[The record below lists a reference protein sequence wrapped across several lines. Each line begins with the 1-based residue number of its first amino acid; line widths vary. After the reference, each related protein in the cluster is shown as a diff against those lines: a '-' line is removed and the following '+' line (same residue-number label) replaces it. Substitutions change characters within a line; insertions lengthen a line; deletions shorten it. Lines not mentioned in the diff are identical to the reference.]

1 MKKFLLFIAA
11 TALAGTTYAQSISFK
26 KDWGQ
31 ILSVQK
37 APYVK
42 HLMTQRRHNAPA
54 RVTESQTAD
63 DIIYSVEGEERSYY
77 RKTTAYFVAAGSVQQ
92 ARMEGSAC
100 NVVLGYENKVYVYNP
115 ITQYDTYSYIV
126 GQRDGDT
133 ITFHTP
139 QIVDVQYNEDYTEST
154 NIYATKFRKKKL
166 SATTYTFVADSIN
179 TDLKY
184 VIKGDSIS
192 LVGGDSIM
200 LALANAEGTWGG
212 YGNAGDVLRKF
223 TDTTVEVPAD
233 AEELTY
239 AMKCSDGTGKGVSVV
254 FKDND
259 IYIKGIA
266 SAHPDSWVKGNVVG
280 STITIPSMQY
290 LGLNETYGYY
300 FYLAGAKKK
309 EVYDPSDDV
318 TYIEYELVPNITMTL
333 DEKSRTFKTDLSL
346 LYNAGNGML
355 SYDAA
360 YDSPEFSPFNDVA
373 TTPATPIIS
382 TYMEYNEDVGYG
394 GLVFTLPTEDVNGNW
409 INPEKMKYIIYGD
422 DKAYEFTT
430 DLYTGIEENMT
441 EVPYSF
447 TDDLDFVLQDG
458 EHIIFLYEGGY
469 SKMGVQSV
477 YYGGDERTVSPIVYQ
492 TSDGI
497 KVKTTAPVSTEFYDL
512 QGRRLNN
519 PTSGLTIMKAIY
531 ADGSVKTIKYIAK

>member
-1 MKKFLLFIAA
+1 MKKFLLLIAA
-11 TALAGTTYAQSISFK
+11 TALAGTTYAQSITFK

-63 DIIYSVEGEERSYY
+63 DIIYSAEGEERSYY

-100 NVVLGYENKVYVYNP
+100 NIVLGDENKVYVYNP

-239 AMKCSDGTGKGVSVV
+239 AMKCSDGTGKGVSIV

-266 SAHPDSWVKGNVVG
+266 SAHPDSWVKCNVVG

-373 TTPATPIIS
+373 TTPATPTIS
-382 TYMEYNEDVGYG
+382 TYMEYNEDAGYG

-458 EHIIFLYEGGY
+458 EHIVFLYEGGY

-519 PTSGLTIMKAIY
+519 PTPGLTIMKAIY

>member
-1 MKKFLLFIAA
+1 MKKFLLLIAA
-11 TALAGTTYAQSISFK
+11 TALAGTTYAQSITFK

-100 NVVLGYENKVYVYNP
+100 NIVLGDENKVYVYNP

-212 YGNAGDVLRKF
+212 YGNACDVLRKF

-290 LGLNETYGYY
+290 LGLNKTYGYY

-318 TYIEYELVPNITMTL
+318 TYIEYELVPNITMT
-333 DEKSRTFKTDLSL
+333 
-346 LYNAGNGML
+346 
-355 SYDAA
+355 
-360 YDSPEFSPFNDVA
+360 
-373 TTPATPIIS
+373 
-382 TYMEYNEDVGYG
+382 
-394 GLVFTLPTEDVNGNW
+394 
-409 INPEKMKYIIYGD
+409 NPEKMKYIIYGD

-458 EHIIFLYEGGY
+458 EHIVFLYEGGY

-512 QGRRLNN
+512 QGRRLTN
-519 PTSGLTIMKAIY
+519 PTLGLTIIKAIY

>member
-1 MKKFLLFIAA
+1 MKKFLLLIAA
-11 TALAGTTYAQSISFK
+11 TALAGTTYAQSITFK

-37 APYVK
+37 APNVK
-42 HLMTQRRHNAPA
+42 HLMAPHRHNAPA

-63 DIIYSVEGEERSYY
+63 DIIYSAEGEERSYY

-100 NVVLGYENKVYVYNP
+100 NVVLGDENKVYVYNP

-166 SATTYTFVADSIN
+166 SATSYTFVADSIN

-223 TDTTVEVPAD
+223 TDTTVEVPVD

-266 SAHPDSWVKGNVVG
+266 SAHPDSWVKGNVAG

-290 LGLNETYGYY
+290 LGLNKTYGYY
-300 FYLAGAKKK
+300 FYIAGAKRK

-346 LYNAGNGML
+346 LYNAGNGIL

-373 TTPATPIIS
+373 ATPATPIIS
-382 TYMEYNEDVGYG
+382 TYIEYNEDAGYG
-394 GLVFTLPTEDVNGNW
+394 GLIFTLPTEDVNGNW

-430 DLYTGIEENMT
+430 DFYTGIEENMT

-458 EHIIFLYEGGY
+458 EHIVYLYEGGF

-477 YYGGDERTVSPIVYQ
+477 YYGGGERTVSPIVYQ

-497 KVKTTAPVSTEFYDL
+497 KVKTSVPVTTEFYDL
-512 QGRRLNN
+512 QGRRLTN
-519 PTSGLTIMKAIY
+519 PTLGLTIIKAIY

>member
-1 MKKFLLFIAA
+1 MKKILYLLAA
-11 TALAGTTYAQSISFK
+11 TALAGTTYAQSITFK

-63 DIIYSVEGEERSYY
+63 DIIYSAEGEKRSYY

-92 ARMEGSAC
+92 AKMEGSAC
-100 NVVLGYENKVYVYNP
+100 NIVLGNENKVYVYNP

-133 ITFHTP
+133 IMFHTP

-166 SATTYTFVADSIN
+166 SATSYTFVADSVN

-200 LALANAEGTWGG
+200 LALANVEGTWGG

-266 SAHPDSWVKGNVVG
+266 SAHPDSWVKGNIVG

-300 FYLAGAKKK
+300 FYLAGAKRK

-346 LYNAGNGML
+346 LYNAGNGIL

-382 TYMEYNEDVGYG
+382 TYMEYNEDAGYG
-394 GLVFTLPTEDVNGNW
+394 GLIFTLPTEDVNGNW

-441 EVPYSF
+441 EIPYSF
-447 TDDLDFVLQDG
+447 TDDLDFTLQDG
-458 EHIIFLYEGGY
+458 EHIVYLYEGGF

-477 YYGGDERTVSPIVYQ
+477 YYGGGERTVSPIVYQ

-519 PTSGLTIMKAIY
+519 PTLGLTIMKVTY
-531 ADGSVKTIKYIAK
+531 TDGSVKTIKYIAK

>member
-1 MKKFLLFIAA
+1 MKKFLLLIAA
-11 TALAGTTYAQSISFK
+11 TALAGTTYAQSITFK

-100 NVVLGYENKVYVYNP
+100 NVVLGDENKVYVYNP

-166 SATTYTFVADSIN
+166 SATSYTFVADSIN

-259 IYIKGIA
+259 IYLKGIA
-266 SAHPDSWVKGNVVG
+266 SAHPDSWVKGNVAG

-300 FYLAGAKKK
+300 FYLAGAKRK

-346 LYNAGNGML
+346 LYNAGNGIL

-382 TYMEYNEDVGYG
+382 TYMEYNEDAGYG
-394 GLVFTLPTEDVNGNW
+394 GLIFTLPTEDVNGNW

-441 EVPYSF
+441 EIPYSF
-447 TDDLDFVLQDG
+447 TDDLDFTLQDG
-458 EHIIFLYEGGY
+458 EHIVYLYEGGF

-477 YYGGDERTVSPIVYQ
+477 YYGGGERTVSPIVYQ

-497 KVKTTAPVSTEFYDL
+497 KVKTSVPVTTEFYDL
-512 QGRRLNN
+512 QGRRLTN
-519 PTSGLTIMKAIY
+519 PTLGLTIMKAIY

>member
-1 MKKFLLFIAA
+1 MKKFLLLIAA
-11 TALAGTTYAQSISFK
+11 TALAGTTYAQSITFK

-100 NVVLGYENKVYVYNP
+100 NVVLGDENKVYVYNP

-166 SATTYTFVADSIN
+166 SATSYTFVADSIN

-266 SAHPDSWVKGNVVG
+266 SAHPDSWVKGNIAG

-300 FYLAGAKKK
+300 FYLAGAKRK

-346 LYNAGNGML
+346 LYNAGNGIL

-382 TYMEYNEDVGYG
+382 TYMEYNEDAGYG
-394 GLVFTLPTEDVNGNW
+394 GLIFTLPTEDVNGNW

-441 EVPYSF
+441 EIPYSF
-447 TDDLDFVLQDG
+447 TDDLDFTLQDG
-458 EHIIFLYEGGY
+458 EHIVYLYEGGF

-477 YYGGDERTVSPIVYQ
+477 YYGGGERTVSPIVYQ

-497 KVKTTAPVSTEFYDL
+497 KVKTSVPVTTEFYDL
-512 QGRRLNN
+512 QGRRLTN
-519 PTSGLTIMKAIY
+519 PTLGLTIMKAIY

>member
-11 TALAGTTYAQSISFK
+11 TALAGTTYAQSITFK

-37 APYVK
+37 APNVK
-42 HLMTQRRHNAPA
+42 HLMAPHRHNVPA

-63 DIIYSVEGEERSYY
+63 DIIYSAEGEERSYY

-100 NVVLGYENKVYVYNP
+100 NVVLGDENKVYVYNP

-166 SATTYTFVADSIN
+166 SATSYTFVADSIN

-233 AEELTY
+233 AKELTY

-254 FKDND
+254 FKDDD

-266 SAHPDSWVKGNVVG
+266 SAHPDSWVKGNVAG

-290 LGLNETYGYY
+290 LGLNKTYGYY
-300 FYLAGAKKK
+300 FYLAGAKRK

-318 TYIEYELVPNITMTL
+318 TYIEYELIPNITMTL

-346 LYNAGNGML
+346 LYNAGNGIL

-382 TYMEYNEDVGYG
+382 TYMEYNEDAGYG
-394 GLVFTLPTEDVNGNW
+394 GLIFTLPTEDVNGNW

-441 EVPYSF
+441 EIPYSF
-447 TDDLDFVLQDG
+447 TDDLDFTLQDG
-458 EHIIFLYEGGY
+458 EHIVYLYEGGF

-477 YYGGDERTVSPIVYQ
+477 YYGGGERTVSPIVYQ

-512 QGRRLNN
+512 QGRRLTN
-519 PTSGLTIMKAIY
+519 PTLGLTIMKAIY

>member
-1 MKKFLLFIAA
+1 MKKILYLLAA
-11 TALAGTTYAQSISFK
+11 TALAGTTYAQSITFK

-63 DIIYSVEGEERSYY
+63 DIIYSAEGEKRSYY

-92 ARMEGSAC
+92 AKMEGSAC
-100 NVVLGYENKVYVYNP
+100 NIVLGDENKVYVYNP

-166 SATTYTFVADSIN
+166 SATSYTFVADSVN

-266 SAHPDSWVKGNVVG
+266 SAHPDSWVKGNIVG

-300 FYLAGAKKK
+300 FYLAGAKRK

-346 LYNAGNGML
+346 LYNAGNGIL

-382 TYMEYNEDVGYG
+382 TYMEYNEDAGYG
-394 GLVFTLPTEDVNGNW
+394 GLIFTLPTEDVNGNW

-430 DLYTGIEENMT
+430 DLYTCIEENMT

-458 EHIIFLYEGGY
+458 EHIVYLYEGGF
-469 SKMGVQSV
+469 SKMGIQSV
-477 YYGGDERTVSPIVYQ
+477 YYGGGERTVSPIVYQ

-497 KVKTTAPVSTEFYDL
+497 KVKTSVPVTTEFYDL
-512 QGRRLNN
+512 QGRRLTN
-519 PTSGLTIMKAIY
+519 PTLGLTIMKAIY

>member
-1 MKKFLLFIAA
+1 MKKFLLLIAA
-11 TALAGTTYAQSISFK
+11 TALAGTTYAQSITFK

-63 DIIYSVEGEERSYY
+63 DIIYSAEGEERSYY

-100 NVVLGYENKVYVYNP
+100 NIVLGDENKVYVYNP

-223 TDTTVEVPAD
+223 TDTTVEVPAN

-333 DEKSRTFKTDLSL
+333 YEKSRTFKTDLSL

-355 SYDAA
+355 SYDAV

-373 TTPATPIIS
+373 TTPATPTIS
-382 TYMEYNEDVGYG
+382 TYMEYNEDAGYG

-458 EHIIFLYEGGY
+458 EHIVFLYEGGY

-512 QGRRLNN
+512 QGRRLNY
-519 PTSGLTIMKAIY
+519 PTPGLKIMKAIY

>member
-1 MKKFLLFIAA
+1 MKKILYLLAA
-11 TALAGTTYAQSISFK
+11 TALAGTTYAQSITFK

-63 DIIYSVEGEERSYY
+63 DIIYSAEGEKRSYY

-92 ARMEGSAC
+92 AKMEGSAC
-100 NVVLGYENKVYVYNP
+100 NIVLGDENKVYVYNP

-166 SATTYTFVADSIN
+166 SATSYTFVADSVN

-266 SAHPDSWVKGNVVG
+266 SAHPDSWVKGNIVG

-300 FYLAGAKKK
+300 FYLAGAKRK

-333 DEKSRTFKTDLSL
+333 EEKSRTFKTDLSL
-346 LYNAGNGML
+346 LYNAGNGIL

-382 TYMEYNEDVGYG
+382 TYMEYNEDAGYG
-394 GLVFTLPTEDVNGNW
+394 GLIFTLPTEDVNGNW

-441 EVPYSF
+441 EIPYSF
-447 TDDLDFVLQDG
+447 TDDLDFTLQDG
-458 EHIIFLYEGGY
+458 EHIVYLYEGGF

-477 YYGGDERTVSPIVYQ
+477 YYGGGERTVSPIVYQ

-497 KVKTTAPVSTEFYDL
+497 KVKTSVPVTTEFYDL
-512 QGRRLNN
+512 QGRRLTN
-519 PTSGLTIMKAIY
+519 PTLGLTIMKAIY

>member
-1 MKKFLLFIAA
+1 MKKFLLLIAA
-11 TALAGTTYAQSISFK
+11 TALAGTTYAQSITFK

-63 DIIYSVEGEERSYY
+63 DIIYSAEGEERSYY

-100 NVVLGYENKVYVYNP
+100 NIVLGDENKVYVYNP

-133 ITFHTP
+133 ITFRTP

-373 TTPATPIIS
+373 TTPATPTIS
-382 TYMEYNEDVGYG
+382 TYMEYNEDAGYG

-458 EHIIFLYEGGY
+458 EHIVFLYEGGY

-519 PTSGLTIMKAIY
+519 PTPGLTIMKAIY

>member
-1 MKKFLLFIAA
+1 MKKILYLLAA
-11 TALAGTTYAQSISFK
+11 TALAGTTYAQSITFK

-100 NVVLGYENKVYVYNP
+100 NVVLGDENKVYVYNP

-166 SATTYTFVADSIN
+166 SATSYTFVADSIN

-266 SAHPDSWVKGNVVG
+266 SAHPDSWVKGNIVG

-300 FYLAGAKKK
+300 FYLAGAKRK

-333 DEKSRTFKTDLSL
+333 EEKSRTFKTDLSL
-346 LYNAGNGML
+346 LYNAGNGIL

-382 TYMEYNEDVGYG
+382 TYMEYNEDAGYG
-394 GLVFTLPTEDVNGNW
+394 GLIFTLPTEDVNGNW

-441 EVPYSF
+441 EIPYSF
-447 TDDLDFVLQDG
+447 TDDLDFTLQDG
-458 EHIIFLYEGGY
+458 EHIVYLYEGGF

-477 YYGGDERTVSPIVYQ
+477 YYGGGERTVSPIVYQ

-497 KVKTTAPVSTEFYDL
+497 KVKTSVPVTTEFYDL
-512 QGRRLNN
+512 QGRRLTN
-519 PTSGLTIMKAIY
+519 PTLGLTIMKAIY

>member
-1 MKKFLLFIAA
+1 MKKFLLLIAA
-11 TALAGTTYAQSISFK
+11 TALAGTTYAQSITFK

-100 NVVLGYENKVYVYNP
+100 NVVLGDENKVYVYNP

-166 SATTYTFVADSIN
+166 SATSYTFVADSIN

-266 SAHPDSWVKGNVVG
+266 SAHPDSWVKGNIVG

-300 FYLAGAKKK
+300 FYLAGAKRK

-333 DEKSRTFKTDLSL
+333 EEKSRTFKTDLSL
-346 LYNAGNGML
+346 LYNAGNGIL

-382 TYMEYNEDVGYG
+382 TYMEYNEDAGYG
-394 GLVFTLPTEDVNGNW
+394 GLIFTLPTEDVNGNW

-441 EVPYSF
+441 EIPYSF
-447 TDDLDFVLQDG
+447 TDDLDFTLQDG
-458 EHIIFLYEGGY
+458 EHIVYLYEGGF

-477 YYGGDERTVSPIVYQ
+477 YYGGGERTVSPIVYQ

-497 KVKTTAPVSTEFYDL
+497 KVKTSVPVTTEFYDL
-512 QGRRLNN
+512 QGRRLTN
-519 PTSGLTIMKAIY
+519 PTLGLTIMKAIY

>member
-1 MKKFLLFIAA
+1 MKKILYLLAA
-11 TALAGTTYAQSISFK
+11 TALAGTTYAQSITFK

-63 DIIYSVEGEERSYY
+63 DIIYSAEGEERSYY

-92 ARMEGSAC
+92 AKMEGSAC
-100 NVVLGYENKVYVYNP
+100 NIVLGDENKVYVYNP

-166 SATTYTFVADSIN
+166 SATSYTFVADSIN

-223 TDTTVEVPAD
+223 TDTTIEVPAD

-266 SAHPDSWVKGNVVG
+266 SAHPDSWVKGNIVG

-300 FYLAGAKKK
+300 FYLAGAKRK

-373 TTPATPIIS
+373 TTPVTPIIS
-382 TYMEYNEDVGYG
+382 TYMEYNEDAGYG
-394 GLVFTLPTEDVNGNW
+394 GLIFTLPTEDVNGNW

-441 EVPYSF
+441 EIPYSF
-447 TDDLDFVLQDG
+447 TDDLDFTLQDG
-458 EHIIFLYEGGY
+458 EHIVYLYEGGF

-477 YYGGDERTVSPIVYQ
+477 YYGGGERTVSPIVYQ

-497 KVKTTAPVSTEFYDL
+497 KVKTSVPVTTEFYDL
-512 QGRRLNN
+512 QGRRLTN
-519 PTSGLTIMKAIY
+519 PTLGLTIMKAIY

>member
-1 MKKFLLFIAA
+1 MKKFLLLIAA
-11 TALAGTTYAQSISFK
+11 TALAGTTYAQSITFK

-63 DIIYSVEGEERSYY
+63 DIIYSAEGEERSYY

-100 NVVLGYENKVYVYNP
+100 NIVLGDENKVYVYNP

-239 AMKCSDGTGKGVSVV
+239 AMKCSDGTGKGVSIV

-373 TTPATPIIS
+373 TTPATPTIS
-382 TYMEYNEDVGYG
+382 TYMEYNEDAGYG

-458 EHIIFLYEGGY
+458 EHIVFLYEGGY

-512 QGRRLNN
+512 QGCRLNN
-519 PTSGLTIMKAIY
+519 PTPGLTIMKAIY

>member
-1 MKKFLLFIAA
+1 MKKFLLLIAA
-11 TALAGTTYAQSISFK
+11 TALAGTTYAQSITFK

-37 APYVK
+37 APNVK
-42 HLMTQRRHNAPA
+42 HLMAPHRHNAPA

-63 DIIYSVEGEERSYY
+63 DIIYSAEGEERSYY

-100 NVVLGYENKVYVYNP
+100 NVVLGDENKVYVYNP

-166 SATTYTFVADSIN
+166 SATSYTFVADSIN

-223 TDTTVEVPAD
+223 TDTTVEVPVD

-266 SAHPDSWVKGNVVG
+266 SAHPDSWVKGNVAG

-290 LGLNETYGYY
+290 LGLNKTYGYY
-300 FYLAGAKKK
+300 FYIAGAKRK

-382 TYMEYNEDVGYG
+382 TYIEYNEDAGYG
-394 GLVFTLPTEDVNGNW
+394 GLIFTLPTEDVNGNW

-430 DLYTGIEENMT
+430 DFYTGIEENMT

-458 EHIIFLYEGGY
+458 EHIVYLYEGGF

-477 YYGGDERTVSPIVYQ
+477 YYGGGERTVSPIVYQ

-497 KVKTTAPVSTEFYDL
+497 KVKTSVPVTTEFYDL
-512 QGRRLNN
+512 QGRRLTN
-519 PTSGLTIMKAIY
+519 PTLGLTIMKAIY

>member
-1 MKKFLLFIAA
+1 MKKFLLLIAA
-11 TALAGTTYAQSISFK
+11 TALAGTTYAQSITFK

-100 NVVLGYENKVYVYNP
+100 NIVLGDENKVYVYNP

-382 TYMEYNEDVGYG
+382 TYMEYNEDAGYG

-458 EHIIFLYEGGY
+458 EHIVFLYEGGY

-519 PTSGLTIMKAIY
+519 PTPGLTIMKVTYI
-531 ADGSVKTIKYIAK
+531 DGSVKTIKYIAK

>member
-1 MKKFLLFIAA
+1 MKKFLLLIAA
-11 TALAGTTYAQSISFK
+11 TALAGTTYAQSITFK

-63 DIIYSVEGEERSYY
+63 NIIYSAEGEERSYY

-100 NVVLGYENKVYVYNP
+100 NIVLGDENKVYVYNP

-373 TTPATPIIS
+373 TTPATPTIS
-382 TYMEYNEDVGYG
+382 TYMEYNEDAGYG

-458 EHIIFLYEGGY
+458 EHIVFLYEGGY

-519 PTSGLTIMKAIY
+519 PTPGLTIMKAIY

>member
-1 MKKFLLFIAA
+1 MR
-11 TALAGTTYAQSISFK
+11 QSF
-26 KDWGQ
+26 
-31 ILSVQK
+31 
-37 APYVK
+37 A
-42 HLMTQRRHNAPA
+42 
-54 RVTESQTAD
+54 
-63 DIIYSVEGEERSYY
+63 
-77 RKTTAYFVAAGSVQQ
+77 
-92 ARMEGSAC
+92 
-100 NVVLGYENKVYVYNP
+100 
-115 ITQYDTYSYIV
+115 
-126 GQRDGDT
+126 
-133 ITFHTP
+133 
-139 QIVDVQYNEDYTEST
+139 
-154 NIYATKFRKKKL
+154 KKKL
-166 SATTYTFVADSIN
+166 SATSYTFVADSVN

-266 SAHPDSWVKGNVVG
+266 SAHPDSWVKGNIVG

-300 FYLAGAKKK
+300 FYLAGAKRK

-346 LYNAGNGML
+346 LYNAGNGIL

-382 TYMEYNEDVGYG
+382 TYMEYNEDAGYG
-394 GLVFTLPTEDVNGNW
+394 GLIFTLPTEDVNGNW

-441 EVPYSF
+441 EIPYSF
-447 TDDLDFVLQDG
+447 TDDLDFTLQDG
-458 EHIIFLYEGGY
+458 EHIVYLYEGGF

-477 YYGGDERTVSPIVYQ
+477 YYGGGERTVSPIVYQ

-497 KVKTTAPVSTEFYDL
+497 KVKTSVPVTTEFYDL
-512 QGRRLNN
+512 QGRRLTN
-519 PTSGLTIMKAIY
+519 PTLGLTIMKAIY

>member
-11 TALAGTTYAQSISFK
+11 TALAGTTYAQSITFK

-37 APYVK
+37 APNVK
-42 HLMTQRRHNAPA
+42 HLMAPHRHNAPA

-63 DIIYSVEGEERSYY
+63 DIIYSAEGEERSYY

-100 NVVLGYENKVYVYNP
+100 NVMLGDENKVYVYNP

-166 SATTYTFVADSIN
+166 SATSYTFVADSIN

-266 SAHPDSWVKGNVVG
+266 SAHPDSWVKGNVAG

-290 LGLNETYGYY
+290 LGLNKTYGYY
-300 FYLAGAKKK
+300 FYLAGAKRK

-346 LYNAGNGML
+346 LYNAGNGIL

-382 TYMEYNEDVGYG
+382 TYMEYNEDAGYG
-394 GLVFTLPTEDVNGNW
+394 GLIFTLPTEDVNGNW

-430 DLYTGIEENMT
+430 DLYTGIEENIT
-441 EVPYSF
+441 EIPYSF
-447 TDDLDFVLQDG
+447 TDDLDFTLQDG
-458 EHIIFLYEGGY
+458 EHIVYLYEGGF

-477 YYGGDERTVSPIVYQ
+477 YYGGGERTVSPIVYQ

-497 KVKTTAPVSTEFYDL
+497 KVKTSVPVTTEFYDL
-512 QGRRLNN
+512 QGRRLTN
-519 PTSGLTIMKAIY
+519 PTLGLTIMKAIY

>member
-1 MKKFLLFIAA
+1 M
-11 TALAGTTYAQSISFK
+11 
-26 KDWGQ
+26 
-31 ILSVQK
+31 
-37 APYVK
+37 
-42 HLMTQRRHNAPA
+42 
-54 RVTESQTAD
+54 
-63 DIIYSVEGEERSYY
+63 
-77 RKTTAYFVAAGSVQQ
+77 
-92 ARMEGSAC
+92 
-100 NVVLGYENKVYVYNP
+100 LGDENKVYVYNP

-154 NIYATKFRKKKL
+154 NIYATKFRKKRL
-166 SATTYTFVADSIN
+166 SATSYTFVADSVN

-266 SAHPDSWVKGNVVG
+266 SAHPDSWVKGNIVG

-300 FYLAGAKKK
+300 FYLAGAKRK

-346 LYNAGNGML
+346 LYNAGNGIL

-382 TYMEYNEDVGYG
+382 TYMEYNEDAGYG
-394 GLVFTLPTEDVNGNW
+394 GLIFTLPTEDVNGNW

-441 EVPYSF
+441 EIPYSF
-447 TDDLDFVLQDG
+447 TDDLDFTLQDG
-458 EHIIFLYEGGY
+458 EHIVYLYEGGF

-477 YYGGDERTVSPIVYQ
+477 YYGGGERTVSPIVYQ

-519 PTSGLTIMKAIY
+519 PTLGLTIMKVTY
-531 ADGSVKTIKYIAK
+531 TDGSVKTIKYIAK

>member
-1 MKKFLLFIAA
+1 MKKILYLLAA
-11 TALAGTTYAQSISFK
+11 TALAGTTYAQSITFK

-63 DIIYSVEGEERSYY
+63 DIIYSAEGEKRSYY

-92 ARMEGSAC
+92 AKMEGSAC
-100 NVVLGYENKVYVYNP
+100 NIVLGDENKVYVYNP

-166 SATTYTFVADSIN
+166 SATSYTFVADSVN

-200 LALANAEGTWGG
+200 LALANVEGTWGG

-233 AEELTY
+233 AKELTY

-254 FKDND
+254 FKDDD

-266 SAHPDSWVKGNVVG
+266 SAHPDSWVK
-280 STITIPSMQY
+280 
-290 LGLNETYGYY
+290 
-300 FYLAGAKKK
+300 
-309 EVYDPSDDV
+309 
-318 TYIEYELVPNITMTL
+318 
-333 DEKSRTFKTDLSL
+333 R
-346 LYNAGNGML
+346 
-355 SYDAA
+355 
-360 YDSPEFSPFNDVA
+360 
-373 TTPATPIIS
+373 
-382 TYMEYNEDVGYG
+382 
-394 GLVFTLPTEDVNGNW
+394 
-409 INPEKMKYIIYGD
+409 
-422 DKAYEFTT
+422 
-430 DLYTGIEENMT
+430 
-441 EVPYSF
+441 
-447 TDDLDFVLQDG
+447 
-458 EHIIFLYEGGY
+458 
-469 SKMGVQSV
+469 
-477 YYGGDERTVSPIVYQ
+477 
-492 TSDGI
+492 
-497 KVKTTAPVSTEFYDL
+497 
-512 QGRRLNN
+512 
-519 PTSGLTIMKAIY
+519 
-531 ADGSVKTIKYIAK
+531 

>member
-1 MKKFLLFIAA
+1 MKKFLLLIAA
-11 TALAGTTYAQSISFK
+11 TALAGTTYAQSITFK

-63 DIIYSVEGEERSYY
+63 DIIYSAEGEKRSYY

-92 ARMEGSAC
+92 AKMEGSAC
-100 NVVLGYENKVYVYNP
+100 NIVLGDENKVYVYNP

-166 SATTYTFVADSIN
+166 SATSYTFVADSIN

-266 SAHPDSWVKGNVVG
+266 SAHPDSWVKGNIVG

-300 FYLAGAKKK
+300 FYLAGAKRK

-333 DEKSRTFKTDLSL
+333 EEKSRTFKTDLSL
-346 LYNAGNGML
+346 LYNAGNGIL

-382 TYMEYNEDVGYG
+382 TYMEYNEDAGYG
-394 GLVFTLPTEDVNGNW
+394 GLIFTLPTEDVNGNW

-441 EVPYSF
+441 EIPYSF
-447 TDDLDFVLQDG
+447 TDDLDFTLQDG
-458 EHIIFLYEGGY
+458 EHIVYLYEGGF

-477 YYGGDERTVSPIVYQ
+477 YYGGGERTVSPIVYQ

-497 KVKTTAPVSTEFYDL
+497 KVKTSVPVTTEFYDL
-512 QGRRLNN
+512 QGRRLTN
-519 PTSGLTIMKAIY
+519 PTLGLTIMKAIY